1 MLLAPVSES
10 GPARRMAIAGAGLE
24 VAASRLME
32 QRLGLVAE
40 AYTTGKAHRLRKWSE
55 VSDGRGS
62 AGRGSSAGRSRPAMA
77 VCGVAL
83 LAGSALQRFGVFE
96 AGVASTRDPKY
107 VVVPQRERLDAARPA
122 RGDDRPEPQFP
133 RFTAAGRRVRAAAAR
148 AVALSGRHRAL
159 RSA

>member
-1 MLLAPVSES
+1 
-10 GPARRMAIAGAGLE
+10 
-24 VAASRLME
+24 ME

-40 AYTTGKAHRLRKWSE
+40 AYETGKAHRLRAWSE
-55 VSDGRGS
+55 ALTVGG
-62 AGRGSSAGRSRPAMA
+62 ALGAVAAGRSRPAMA

-107 VVVPQRERLDAARPA
+107 VVVPQRKRLDAARPA

-133 RFTAAGRRVRAAAAR
+133 RFTAAARRVHAAAAR
-148 AVALSGRHRAL
+148 AVALSGRHRAM